1 MYRGTR
7 KLVPLFYN
15 TILQKCKNAKERAQS
30 TKLAW
35 GLCRATQHFDY
46 EISKCKGA
54 RAESS
59 LLELGLSFLKT
70 MLYYHKNN
78 VNLCISGTL
87 ISIYNHVFVTYH
99 IN

>member
-1 MYRGTR
+1 M
-7 KLVPLFYN
+7 
-15 TILQKCKNAKERAQS
+15 QKCKRESAEYQAYLSYAERRSISMMKHQNAKMQ
-30 TKLAW
+30 
-35 GLCRATQHFDY
+35 
-46 EISKCKGA
+46 KCKEA